1 MGLSAEQ
8 IEQVQAHGAQTDFEI
23 WQDNKKS
30 LQLFLLCCNQWRMHA
45 FQQVYH
51 NPSVLRASI
60 MFLAQPL
67 FNYWGRNSNLSTGA
81 TYSLWKL
88 PREQRLTNAGFK

>member
-8 IEQVQAHGAQTDFEI
+8 IEQVQAQILKFGKTTKKACSCFYCAATSGA
-23 WQDNKKS
+23 
-30 LQLFLLCCNQWRMHA
+30 CMR